1 MAFTELIYKFL
12 VEIQNIF
19 SKINHFKVKQ
29 KLLYMLLMGTINY
42 FNRQEYWLIW
52 ILEWSRSRNQ
62 SNISRQ
68 LFVKCESF
76 FKQQQKIKNPTKD
89 KSRLTW
95 HH

>member
-1 MAFTELIYKFL
+1 MAFTDLIYKFL

-68 LFVKCESF
+68 
-76 FKQQQKIKNPTKD
+76 QQKIKNPTKD